1 MDVDGRLNTVT
12 FALVRS
18 IYRNKS
24 FQAFS
29 DVLRVRLAEISQ
41 QAIWVTVNFLA
52 ALSPQKKVK
61 LSLAVLG

>member
-29 DVLRVRLAEISQ
+29 DVLRATGRD
-41 QAIWVTVNFLA
+41 LA
-52 ALSPQKKVK
+52 AGDLGNCKLPRGTLSAKE
-61 LSLAVLG
+61 S